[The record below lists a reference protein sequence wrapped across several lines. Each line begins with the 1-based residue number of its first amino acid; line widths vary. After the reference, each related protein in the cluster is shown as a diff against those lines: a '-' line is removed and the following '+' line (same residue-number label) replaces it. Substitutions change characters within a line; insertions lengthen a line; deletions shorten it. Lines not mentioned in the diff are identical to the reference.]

1 MVVDMKFID
10 FLENNREEVISIA
23 ERHGVTSIKVFGSVA
38 RKQDIQTSD
47 VDFLV
52 TTGSDVSAWFPAGLI
67 VELEDVLGRSVDVVT
82 IDGLNPMLRDHVL
95 TEAIAL

>member
-1 MVVDMKFID
+1 MKLID
-10 FLENNREEVISIA
+10 VLKNNREEVVSIA
-23 ERHGVTSIKVFGSVA
+23 LRHGVTSIKVFGSVA
-38 RKQDIQTSD
+38 RQQELPASD

-52 TTGSDVSAWFPAGLI
+52 TTGSEVSAWFPAGLI

-82 IDGLNPMLRDHVL
+82 VDGLHPRLKTQVL